1 MEKSQKRGKKT
12 LSFSVQ
18 KEVQNESLLF
28 EQIDPQFNEDETND
42 FNLKSE
48 KKAALSSM
56 ITNLKTIRKSLECTK
71 LADIASLSDKFF
83 WNTSRSCFAESVKAD
98 VIISSKQTS

>member
-71 LADIASLSDKFF
+71 LADIASLCSL
-83 WNTSRSCFAESVKAD
+83 
-98 VIISSKQTS
+98 ISSKWQLVYLSMKII